1 MQDLSLHQAFLR
13 FTIKKVILIG
23 GISKMSRKQRAV
35 LGIMILGTFFG
46 IMCSTMMNIAL
57 PTLMTDFHISSAKV
71 QWVSNGFLLV
81 NALMVPVSAYLIKK
95 YSYRLLFLSFTG
107 IFAIC
112 TVMGACAPN
121 FVTLVAG
128 RMVQAIGS
136 GVMMPLVNVMAMRY
150 ADPGHQG
157 QVMGMVGLAFNFSP
171 IIGPSVA
178 GLILDFLSWRY
189 LFWLIFPFIVL
200 TFVLSFIIMPHLGTG
215 EAPQFNTVGLITS
228 SLGLW
233 FLLNSFS
240 NLGSSNFMSFDVA
253 VSMLIG
259 IIFLLIFGITQWHSD
274 HPFINLH
281 IFAYKQFTLA
291 IIVNCLLVSTM
302 YGNTIL
308 LPLLIQNVMGKSAFI
323 SGLVILPGAIS
334 TGILSPWSGRLFDKI
349 PIRRMVTFGLIVDLF
364 GTAMQAFIGVH
375 SGAVFA
381 AFWQWVRQVGIVSM
395 LIPLQTETLAI
406 LPQEELPDGVA
417 TFSTTRQVAASFGMA
432 FVVAVVNMVDR
443 SKHLSTSAIGI
454 QAGFLTC
461 FAILLLALMISQSF
475 KTNRGDFVHGKE
487 D

>member
-1 MQDLSLHQAFLR
+1 
-13 FTIKKVILIG
+13 
-23 GISKMSRKQRAV
+23 MSRKQRTI
-35 LGIMILGTFFG
+35 LSIMILGTFFG

-57 PTLMTDFHISSAKV
+57 PTLMRAFNISSARV

-81 NALMVPVSAYLIKK
+81 NALMIPVSAFLIKK
-95 YSYRLLFLSFTG
+95 YSYRVLFICFTG
-107 IFAIC
+107 IFAIG
-112 TVMGACAPN
+112 TIMGACAPN
-121 FVTLVAG
+121 FITIVAG

-136 GVMMPLVNVMAMRY
+136 GIMMPLVNVMAMRY
-150 ADPGHQG
+150 ASAGQQG
-157 QVMGMVGLAFNFSP
+157 RVMGMVGLAFNFSP

-178 GLILDFLSWRY
+178 GLILDFFSWRY
-189 LFWLIFPFIVL
+189 LFWLVLPFIIL
-200 TFVLSFIIMPHLGTG
+200 TLVLSFMMMPHIQTS
-215 EAPQFNTVGLITS
+215 ENPTFNTWGLITS

-240 NLGSSNFMSFDVA
+240 NLGTNDFMSFDVA
-253 VSMLIG
+253 GSMLIG
-259 IIFLLIFGITQWHSD
+259 IIFLAIFVISQWRSD

-281 IFAYKQFTLA
+281 IFRYKQFTIA
-291 IIVNCLLVSTM
+291 ILVNCLLISTM

-308 LPLLIQNVMGKSAFI
+308 LPLLVQNVMGKSAFI

-334 TGILSPWSGRLFDKI
+334 TGILSPWSGRLFDKV
-349 PIRRMVTFGLIVDLF
+349 PIRAMVTFGLIVDLF

-395 LIPLQTETLAI
+395 LIPLQTEALAI
-406 LPQEELPDGVA
+406 LPKEQLPDGVA

-443 SKHLSTSAIGI
+443 AKHLSTSAVGI

-461 FAILLLALMISQSF
+461 FAILVIALLISQSF
-475 KTNRGDFVHGKE
+475 RTNRDDFKHEKKAAANATA
-487 D
+487 